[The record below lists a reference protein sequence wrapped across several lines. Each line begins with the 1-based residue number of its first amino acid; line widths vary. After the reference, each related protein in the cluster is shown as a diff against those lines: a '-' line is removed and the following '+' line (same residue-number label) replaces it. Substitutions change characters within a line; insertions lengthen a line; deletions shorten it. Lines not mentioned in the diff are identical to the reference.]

1 MLRILRSGSSERI
14 SEPLDLV
21 ELEVRILVGKE
32 FGVYWMDSLEIPG
45 QRVGKPIL
53 G

>member
-21 ELEVRILVGKE
+21 ELEVRIWVGKE
-32 FGVYWMDSLEIPG
+32 FGVYWIDFLETSGHRVSDSFL
-45 QRVGKPIL
+45 R
-53 G
+53 